1 MTADFVPYKDSLEIK
16 KVEEE
21 KVVFELEG
29 FTTSTSDMDAT
40 DKNTTI
46 EFELSRSKAQ
56 NIFKQLRQSQRSNL
70 LERSDE
76 NEC

>member
-56 NIFKQLRQSQRSNL
+56 NIFKQL
-70 LERSDE
+70 
-76 NEC
+76 